1 MYGSARLQGRHTSV
15 VSPPQLA
22 FGTSLSVHDPLYT
35 GSLLVAPPKGHLA
48 EPCIQ
53 LRGVV
58 LHSRLLRLT
67 HILGCVELS
76 QFVQRFLTRL
86 VMAHPGRPN
95 SQHSQRNPDLFGCL
109 GYHGSWSP
117 VATTSV
123 MLREP
128 MLELGDDPAA
138 IGHPRCRRVTMAMQN
153 LAEGIVFKYR
163 TRNCFLPVPS
173 SLGTEMVRSVV
184 WG

>member
-1 MYGSARLQGRHTSV
+1 MLQQKVDTGARAFEALVGQQEHMSQQLQDNTQNTAASIAGLSTVMYGSARLQGRHTSV

-95 SQHSQRNPDLFGCL
+95 SQCVS
-109 GYHGSWSP
+109 
-117 VATTSV
+117 
-123 MLREP
+123 
-128 MLELGDDPAA
+128 EL
-138 IGHPRCRRVTMAMQN
+138 V
-153 LAEGIVFKYR
+153 
-163 TRNCFLPVPS
+163 LPVS
-173 SLGTEMVRSVV
+173 RLSRASLLISE
-184 WG
+184 